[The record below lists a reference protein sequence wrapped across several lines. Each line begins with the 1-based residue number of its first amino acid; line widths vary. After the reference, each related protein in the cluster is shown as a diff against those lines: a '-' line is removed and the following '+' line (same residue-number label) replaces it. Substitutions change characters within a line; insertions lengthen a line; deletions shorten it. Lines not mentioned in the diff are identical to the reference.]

1 MRKRNYISKVPEAAR
16 WTALAVLL
24 PASLI
29 CTACFLLIITFVV
42 IRYPNLPPLGPLLL
56 SVFVLGAMTIASG
69 WMFIR
74 LVRNQLAENGYT
86 VMPLKFIQIFGVV
99 FLIGLCVSAIVLQNG
114 LLLAE
119 AAAIGIAMVRV
130 RKLIPQDIGLAPA
143 SSRKSLGD

>member
-1 MRKRNYISKVPEAAR
+1 
-16 WTALAVLL
+16 
-24 PASLI
+24 
-29 CTACFLLIITFVV
+29 
-42 IRYPNLPPLGPLLL
+42 
-56 SVFVLGAMTIASG
+56 
-69 WMFIR
+69 MFIR